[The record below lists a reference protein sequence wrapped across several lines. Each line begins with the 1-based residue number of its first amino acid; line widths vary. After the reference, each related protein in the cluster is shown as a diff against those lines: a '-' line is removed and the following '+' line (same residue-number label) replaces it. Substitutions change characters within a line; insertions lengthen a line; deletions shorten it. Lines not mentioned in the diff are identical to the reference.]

1 MNPSY
6 FRGEGGI
13 RASGIVG
20 FDPMSSQTDRP
31 TTPLYLM
38 QQSNEEQYQRSLTQN
53 ITDYFASP
61 QNHSENE
68 LTSFLLPKDV
78 NYYFNENAKVMARVE
93 AVFERERQAIEGQF
107 DEFLKQILLIC
118 EEKKSEIFETLSNDH
133 RNFASFYERFKQDVR
148 NFLQDA
154 QTKLDKNMSSFNSVI
169 NNVRDDYMNPLEFHI
184 HKLKLQR
191 KQMDHVEA
199 TIQDINA
206 NYNRS
211 SIPDQKKTIEK
222 LIIDPKEEEASGFRR
237 TSIDQ
242 QLLSKNLKSHVET
255 LSARM
260 KNITAPEVE
269 QKSKFDPVQMNH
281 MQPRIMSPQVF
292 DRNHFN
298 QLSRDLE
305 QRKSSVPI
313 GLLGLSP
320 MINNSQGGLANSPVQ
335 RPSSHEG
342 SKAFLNL
349 NLETS
354 QIKKE
359 KKNVQFKLPT
369 IEEETKQTDNN
380 GKQNPTGFGTME
392 SNQMKSS
399 NISINISNRPY
410 NHNNYINIYNAQQHQ
425 AQQNLLNARIDQNRG
440 LMMAR
445 EKSFDPSP
453 ISSNTQTSFR
463 PSSVNLKSNSLYGLS
478 QPFIPRP
485 SSSIND
491 LDQKT
496 QQQPVLSVSKTN
508 LLSKANSMSKR
519 YNTQLLLNDYNSKIN
534 CFEIDPKRNMIFY
547 GTYDGEI
554 YSSKILFNGNRNS
567 LEDDKS
573 LALGAPITFLHQ
585 IRSNLLLIAT
595 DTVGQN
601 LFTVDIDTFKIQT
614 QFKTYKEKMKLVAYF
629 DSMTFII
636 VTGDD
641 KLLMYDAD
649 NQTPKKS
656 FKIPTARLV
665 DVCMPSAKL
674 LFTGAENGDIRIIKI
689 NQESGALAIEGSMKV
704 ENPILSLEVFYNN
717 EKLLLVNAQAG
728 AESLVYIINT
738 QTKKVM
744 NIIKQR
750 ADLTGVLSYVT
761 ITLLKKPPEIYLMG
775 FGDDQISFCDIDDKQ
790 LNKFIEFQGEE
801 SFHLKKDLP
810 VKNKLVK
817 LLGYNLQNSILAVGL
832 CTSGLMLFTLTN

>member
-6 FRGEGGI
+6 FRGESGI

-53 ITDYFASP
+53 ITDYFTSP
-61 QNHSENE
+61 QSHNENE

-78 NYYFNENAKVMARVE
+78 NYYYNENAKVLARVE
-93 AVFERERQAIEGQF
+93 AVFERERQLIESQF
-107 DEFLKQILLIC
+107 DDFLKQILLIC
-118 EEKKSEIFETLSNDH
+118 EERKNEIYETLANDQ
-133 RNFASFYERFKQDVR
+133 RNFGAFYERFKQEVR
-148 NFLQDA
+148 GFLQDA
-154 QTKLDKNMSSFNSVI
+154 QMKLDKNMSSFNSMI

-199 TIQDINA
+199 TIQEIHV

-211 SIPDQKKTIEK
+211 PIPDQKKTIER
-222 LIIDPKEEEASGFRR
+222 LIIDPKEEEASSFRR

-242 QLLSKNLKSHVET
+242 QVLGKNLKSIIET
-255 LSARM
+255 LTAKM

-269 QKSKFDPVQMNH
+269 QKPKFDPVQLAH

-292 DRNHFN
+292 DRSHFN

-305 QRKSSVPI
+305 QRKSSVPVSGI
-313 GLLGLSP
+313 GSSP
-320 MINNSQGGLANSPVQ
+320 MINSQSGLANSPVQ

-349 NLETS
+349 NLESS

-369 IEEETKQTDNN
+369 IEEEVKQSDNN
-380 GKQNPTGFGTME
+380 GKTTPVGFGTME
-392 SNQMKSS
+392 SNQMKTS
-399 NISINISNRPY
+399 NISININNRPY

-425 AQQNLLNARIDQNRG
+425 AQQNLLNARLDQNRG
-440 LMMAR
+440 LIMAR
-445 EKSFDPSP
+445 EKSFDPNP
-453 ISSNTQTSFR
+453 INSNSQTSFR
-463 PSSVNLKSNSLYGLS
+463 PSSVNLKSSSLYGLG
-478 QPFIPRP
+478 QPMVPRP
-485 SSSIND
+485 NSSIND

-496 QQQPVLSVSKTN
+496 QQQLVLSVSKTN
-508 LLSKANSMSKR
+508 LLSKANSMSRR
-519 YNTQLLLNDYNSKIN
+519 YTTQLLLNDYNSKIH
-534 CFEIDPKRNMIFY
+534 CFEIDPKRNMLFY
-547 GTYDGEI
+547 GTSDGEI
-554 YSSKILFNGNRNS
+554 YSSKISFGGARS
-567 LEDDKS
+567 ALEDDKS
-573 LALGAPITFLHQ
+573 LAFGTPITFMHQ
-585 IRSNLLLIAT
+585 IRPNLLLVAT

-601 LFTVDIDTFKIQT
+601 LFTVDIDTFKVQT

-629 DSMTFII
+629 DSLTFII

-649 NQTPKKS
+649 NPTPKKS

-704 ENPILSLEVFYNN
+704 ENPIISLEVFYNN
-717 EKLLLVNAQAG
+717 EKLLLVNSQA
-728 AESLVYIINT
+728 ASESLVYIINT

-750 ADLTGVLSYVT
+750 ADLTGALSYVT
-761 ITLLKKPPEIYLMG
+761 ITLLKKPPEIYLVG

-790 LNKFIEFQGEE
+790 LNKFIEFQGDE
-801 SFHLKKDLP
+801 SFHLKKDLS

-817 LLGYNLQNSILAVGL
+817 LLGYNLQNNILAVGL

>member
-6 FRGEGGI
+6 FRGESGI

-20 FDPMSSQTDRP
+20 FDSMSSQTDRP

-53 ITDYFASP
+53 ITDYFSSP
-61 QNHSENE
+61 QSHSENE

-78 NYYFNENAKVMARVE
+78 NYYFTENTKVMTRVE
-93 AVFERERQAIEGQF
+93 AVFEREKQSIESQF
-107 DEFLKQILLIC
+107 DDFLKQILLIC
-118 EEKKSEIFETLSNDH
+118 EEKKNEIFETLANDH
-133 RNFASFYERFKQDVR
+133 RNFAAFYDRFKQDVR

-154 QTKLDKNMSSFNSVI
+154 QTKLDKNMSSFNSMI

-199 TIQDINA
+199 TIQEIHV
-206 NYNRS
+206 NYNHS

-222 LIIDPKEEEASGFRR
+222 LIIDPKEEEASNMRR
-237 TSIDQ
+237 TSVDQ
-242 QLLSKNLKSHVET
+242 KVLAKNLKSIVEALT
-255 LSARM
+255 AKM

-269 QKSKFDPVQMNH
+269 QKPRFDPVQLAH

-292 DRNHFN
+292 DRSHFN

-305 QRKSSVPI
+305 QRKSSVPVGTI
-313 GLLGLSP
+313 GSSP
-320 MINNSQGGLANSPVQ
+320 MINSQTGLSNSPIQ

-369 IEEETKQTDNN
+369 IEEEAKNTENN
-380 GKQNPTGFGTME
+380 GKANPVGFGTME
-392 SNQMKSS
+392 SNQMKTS
-399 NISINISNRPY
+399 NISININNRPY

-425 AQQNLLNARIDQNRG
+425 AQQNLLNARLDQNRG

-445 EKSFDPSP
+445 EKSFDPNP
-453 ISSNTQTSFR
+453 ISSNSQTSFR
-463 PSSVNLKSNSLYGLS
+463 PSSVNLKSSSLYGLG
-478 QPFIPRP
+478 QPLVPRP
-485 SSSIND
+485 NSSIND

-519 YNTQLLLNDYNSKIN
+519 YSTHLLLNDYNSKIH
-534 CFEIDPKRNMIFY
+534 CFEIDPKRNMVFY
-547 GTYDGEI
+547 GTSDGEI
-554 YSSKILFNGNRNS
+554 YSSKITFNGTKNS

-573 LALGAPITFLHQ
+573 LAFGAPITFMHQ
-585 IRSNLLLIAT
+585 IRPNLLLVAT
-595 DTVGQN
+595 DTIGQN
-601 LFTVDIDTFKIQT
+601 LFTVDIDSFKIQT

-629 DSMTFII
+629 DSLTFII

-649 NQTPKKS
+649 NPTPKKS
-656 FKIPTARLV
+656 FKIPTAKLV
-665 DVCMPSAKL
+665 DVCMPSSKL

-704 ENPILSLEVFYNN
+704 ENPIISLEVFYNN
-717 EKLLLVNAQAG
+717 EKLLLVNSQA
-728 AESLVYIINT
+728 ASESLVYIINT

-750 ADLTGVLSYVT
+750 ADLTGALSYVT
-761 ITLLKKPPEIYLMG
+761 ITLLKKPPEIYLVG

-817 LLGYNLQNSILAVGL
+817 LLGYNLQNNILAVGL